1 MEKWALKTENGEMGR
16 GICVLRHRH
25 NTAHVISARE
35 DVLLRKKFR
44 EDGSRR
50 DKMLRELA

>member
-25 NTAHVISARE
+25 NTAHVIFARE

-50 DKMLRELA
+50 DKNVS

>member
-16 GICVLRHRH
+16 GIGVLRHRH
-25 NTAHVISARE
+25 NTAHVIFARE

-50 DKMLRELA
+50 DKNVS